1 MIKVFNPN
9 FRSRIEKFFE
19 KQYFMHLVGFKL
31 TAIEEGRTEG
41 WLDLK
46 QSHKQQ
52 TGMVHGGVTA
62 SLADVVA
69 GFAAY
74 TAVPSDC
81 HVVTGELK
89 ISYFNPGIGQKL
101 HAIGTIIKQGKKIN
115 FCEAEIWCVN
125 NEQRVLIAKASTSM
139 VTIFPGDVP
148 ANKN

>member
-1 MIKVFNPN
+1 MIQVFNPN

-19 KQYFMHLVGFKL
+19 RQYFMQLVGFKL
-31 TAIEEGRTEG
+31 TLIEEGRTEG
-41 WLDLK
+41 WLELK
-46 QSHKQQ
+46 QEHKQQ

-74 TAVPSDC
+74 TAVPEEC

-101 HAIGTIIKQGKKIN
+101 HAIGTVIKQGKKIN

-125 NEQRVLIAKASTSM
+125 GEKETLIAKASTSM
-139 VTIFPGDVP
+139 VTIFPGDIP
-148 ANKN
+148 DNKD